1 MWIAALSFK
10 FEWKTKKMMI
20 YNYYYPLCYLECIK
34 NDFKNE
40 IKINGGS
47 IYFSEENVLKYFD
60 NQTLDLNSYNV

>member
-1 MWIAALSFK
+1 
-10 FEWKTKKMMI
+10 MI
-20 YNYYYPLCYLECIK
+20 YNYYYPQCYLECIK